1 MRENDITLH
10 IMSDNT
16 FNIKKV
22 LGIDSTKAYIRK
34 DQTKLIGDETV
45 RRQVTPIKSLGQC
58 GTLAF
63 DTDGSIF
70 SSKSFTKKNENDF
83 KAIGNVF
90 AKRIAQNARP
100 KPCHFCE
107 CEGHNTGT
115 AYMTCISCEHQGSL
129 STDYVRSFP
138 SSYGFD
144 FNLIHFQEDALET
157 ADGDSY
163 EDNEF

>member
-10 IMSDNT
+10 IISDNA

-22 LGIDSTKAYIRK
+22 LGIDRTKTFSRK
-34 DQTKLIGDETV
+34 DQTKLIGEDTL
-45 RRQVTPIKSLGQC
+45 RKQVTLIKSLGQC

-70 SSKSFTKKNENDF
+70 SSKSFTNKKNENDF

-90 AKRIAQNARP
+90 AKRIAHNARP

-107 CEGHNTGT
+107 CEGHNSGT

-129 STDYVRSFP
+129 STDYVS
-138 SSYGFD
+138 D
-144 FNLIHFQEDALET
+144 F
-157 ADGDSY
+157 
-163 EDNEF
+163 